1 MAVWFPLAGIWQ
13 NLAAVRPLY
22 LVVWCGAAL
31 LSGGL
36 VLLFRSRWGRKNALY
51 RCAVGSLLVHVLI
64 VGLTMT
70 VRLVVGDGG
79 AGVGPPIYVKLV
91 DDVQREGPI
100 TLAAPVEETKAP
112 ELLVVEE
119 EAPEPLAKPASDE
132 EAAPAEIAPVVEA
145 PPLMSRPEPAVE
157 KTIVLDEEEDAKKPE
172 AADVAAGPQF
182 PEPVTPIEAT
192 PEEATAPASSPPS
205 AIADVA
211 AIAAP
216 ATSPYAHRNAPDRL
230 EYAEQHGGSI
240 QTEEAVA
247 AALKW
252 LAERQSEDGRWDADR
267 FGAGEER
274 AVLGQ
279 DRGGAGAD
287 ADSGITALALLA
299 FMGAGHSHTAGDYQ
313 TTVAKGLE
321 FIMRGQAGDGHLAA
335 NTSLYARMYCHS
347 MASFALA
354 EALAMTGDQRLEPA
368 VRRAVEYSVRAQ
380 HPSTGGWRYRPGD
393 LGDTSQLGW
402 QLMSLL
408 SAERAG
414 IKVPP
419 QTWTGAERFLRSVER
434 GRAGGLASYRPDGP
448 PSTPMTAEAMYC
460 RQVVADALSGTTN
473 QVAFDEAT
481 AAILALPPEP
491 QRVNLYY
498 WYYATLALHH
508 QQEQHSAT
516 AAAWQTWNTA
526 LTLTLVNSQLADG
539 PEAGSWEPN
548 CIWGGYG
555 GRVYSTA
562 VAAMCLE
569 VYYRYTDDAAAA
581 GWTAS
586 RPNVQRLPQ

>member
-1 MAVWFPLAGIWQ
+1 MAEWPLLAGIWQ
-13 NLAAVRPLY
+13 NLTVVRPLY
-22 LVVWCGAAL
+22 LAVWFGAL
-31 LSGGL
+31 VLSGVL
-36 VLLFRSRWGRKNALY
+36 VALSRSRWGRKNALY
-51 RCAVGSLLVHVLI
+51 RCAVGSLLVHLVL
-64 VGLTMT
+64 VGATMT
-70 VRLVVGDGG
+70 VRMVVGDGG
-79 AGVGPPIYVKLV
+79 AGMGPPIYVKLV

-100 TLAAPVEETKAP
+100 TLAAPP
-112 ELLVVEE
+112 ELMAVEE
-119 EAPEPLAKPASDE
+119 EQPEESTDPASE
-132 EAAPAEIAPVVEA
+132 KVAALAEVAPVMA
-145 PPLMSRPEPAVE
+145 PPLLERPEPADAEVE
-157 KTIVLDEEEDAKKPE
+157 PKIALDEKAEEAKPE
-172 AADVAAGPQF
+172 AVAAGPSF
-182 PEPVTPIEAT
+182 PEPVTPIEG
-192 PEEATAPASSPPS
+192 PAEVPAMPPSSPHS
-205 AIADVA
+205 AITDVA
-211 AIAAP
+211 VSAAP

-230 EYAEQHGGSI
+230 EYAERHGGSI
-240 QTEEAVA
+240 ETEAAVA

-252 LAERQSEDGRWDADR
+252 LAERQSDDGRWDADK

-299 FMGAGHSHTAGDYQ
+299 FIGAGHSHTVGDYQ
-313 TTVAKGLE
+313 TTVARGLE
-321 FIMRGQAGDGHLAA
+321 FLMRGQSTDGHLAA

-354 EALAMTGDQRLEPA
+354 EALAMSGDKRLEGA
-368 VRRAVEYSVRAQ
+368 VRRAVEYSLRAQ

-402 QLMSLL
+402 QLMSLW

-414 IKVPP
+414 IKIPP
-419 QTWTGAERFLRSVER
+419 RTWTGAERFLRSVER
-434 GRAGGLASYRPDGP
+434 GRLGGLAAYRPDGP

-460 RQVVADALSGTTN
+460 RLVVADALGGSTN
-473 QVAFDEAT
+473 RLAADEAT
-481 AAILALPPEP
+481 AAILAMPPEP

-508 QQEQHSAT
+508 QQEKSSEAE
-516 AAAWQTWNTA
+516 AAWQSWNTA
-526 LTLTLVNSQLADG
+526 LTLALVNSQLGEG
-539 PEAGSWEPN
+539 PEVGSWEPN

-562 VAAMCLE
+562 ISAMCLE
-569 VYYRYTDDAAAA
+569 VYYRYTSESAAA

-586 RPNVQRLPQ
+586 RPEEQQSPR